1 MVMEITAKVPG
12 LDLTNKVIQG
22 STAAKR
28 LGVDRGMTAA
38 DSWNQLIRGTYDL
51 TYPHIVGD
59 FRHMKDD
66 YQITK
71 FSVASIKR
79 KIPAFGNVMSLF
91 PNKLG
96 WNLALPDPV
105 HGFVKKSKVSAE
117 TVFESVQNMDYTTK
131 AAEKL
136 FNIDTAA
143 STAAKGLFS
152 DLNSTFPDTS
162 TKVDLIAGLNPENVL
177 NAAFSDGQTATQF
190 SSSTTQAT
198 PSSAVDQAKQGVIAQ
213 LHESIDEAVFGD
225 SEAMLPAVGYPGS
238 NMNGYVFYQKS
249 KSNKWLVPNSVSNI
263 NSNKLITVVFDEE
276 GYEILYDEFFI
287 DKNYNITLTFEEPV
301 IGRAVIFR
309 LDEVYRPEIPPVD
322 VDELLEAL
330 SEDEAAGAAGTTSPV
345 DTLDPL
351 ANSQIGP
358 DLSQVD
364 LNDPAT
370 KAKVEEDLMG
380 GETVYKFEDRAML
393 NRN

>member
-1 MVMEITAKVPG
+1 MEITAKVPG

-38 DSWNQLIRGTYDL
+38 GSLNQMNAGVWSLLFPYA
-51 TYPHIVGD
+51 VGE

-66 YQITK
+66 YQLTK

-96 WNLALPDPV
+96 WNLAMPDPV
-105 HGFVKKSKVSAE
+105 YGFIKKTKVTKES
-117 TVFESVQNMDYTTK
+117 VFESVQEMDYTTK

-143 STAAKGLFS
+143 ATAAKGLFP
-152 DLNSTFPDTS
+152 DLASTFPDSS
-162 TKVDLIAGLNPENVL
+162 TKIDLIAGLNPENVL

>member
-1 MVMEITAKVPG
+1 
-12 LDLTNKVIQG
+12 
-22 STAAKR
+22 
-28 LGVDRGMTAA
+28 
-38 DSWNQLIRGTYDL
+38 
-51 TYPHIVGD
+51 
-59 FRHMKDD
+59 
-66 YQITK
+66 
-71 FSVASIKR
+71 
-79 KIPAFGNVMSLF
+79 
-91 PNKLG
+91 
-96 WNLALPDPV
+96 
-105 HGFVKKSKVSAE
+105 
-117 TVFESVQNMDYTTK
+117 
-131 AAEKL
+131 
-136 FNIDTAA
+136 
-143 STAAKGLFS
+143 
-152 DLNSTFPDTS
+152 
-162 TKVDLIAGLNPENVL
+162 
-177 NAAFSDGQTATQF
+177 
-190 SSSTTQAT
+190 
-198 PSSAVDQAKQGVIAQ
+198 
-213 LHESIDEAVFGD
+213 
-225 SEAMLPAVGYPGS
+225 MLPAVGYPGS

-249 KSNKWLVPNSVSNI
+249 KSNKWLVPNSLSSL
-263 NSNKLITVVFDEE
+263 NSNKLMVVVFDEE
-276 GYEILYDEFFI
+276 GYEILYDEFFV